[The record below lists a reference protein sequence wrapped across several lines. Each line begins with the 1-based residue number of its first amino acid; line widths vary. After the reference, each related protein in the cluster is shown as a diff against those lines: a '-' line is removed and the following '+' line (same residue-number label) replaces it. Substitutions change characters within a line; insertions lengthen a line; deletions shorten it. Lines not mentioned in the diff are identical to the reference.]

1 MAINFNHQSDKISV
15 LENITIDA
23 PGALKLP
30 TGTTLQRPSGPFEGQ
45 IRFNI
50 TDSTFEGYDGTAWNT
65 LGGVRDIDGNT
76 YIIAEDFPGAN
87 NNELDFY
94 TDGNLRLTID
104 STGQITAAVGYTPIY
119 GQDLA
124 TKGYVDSVV
133 QGLDIKRSSRLATT
147 GSNISLDNTTIS
159 LDGIN
164 ITDGDVILVKD
175 QTNPAEN
182 GLYIASTTGAWTRSV
197 DMDVW
202 DEVPGAFSFVE
213 EGTVYGNTGW
223 VCTSNQGGT
232 IDVDPIVWSQ
242 FQGVGTY
249 VEGEGIDIV
258 GNVISAE
265 DATDTNKGIASFDA
279 TNFTVTTGNVVIET
293 VDGGTY

>member
-15 LENITIDA
+15 LETITIDA

-30 TGTTLQRPSGPFEGQ
+30 TGTTLQRPATPFEGQ
-45 IRFNI
+45 IRFNVSDVI
-50 TDSTFEGYDGTAWNT
+50 FEGYDGTAWVNI
-65 LGGVRDIDGNT
+65 GGVRDVDGNT
-76 YIIAEDFPGAN
+76 YISAEDTPGAD

-94 TDGNLRLTID
+94 TDGSLRLTID
-104 STGQITAAVGYTPIY
+104 STGQITAAVGYTPAT
-119 GQDLA
+119 GQDIA

-133 QGLDIKRSSRLATT
+133 QGLDVKRSSRLATT
-147 GSNISLDNTTIS
+147 GSNIVLDNTTVS

-164 ITDGDVILVKD
+164 INDGDVILVKD

-182 GLYIASTTGAWTRSV
+182 GIYIASTSGAWTRSV
-197 DMDVW
+197 DMDTW

-223 VCTSNQGGT
+223 VCTSDQGGT
-232 IDVDPIVWSQ
+232 IDVDPILWSQ

-258 GNVISAE
+258 GNVISGE
-265 DATDTNKGIASFDA
+265 DASDTNKGIASFDA